1 MKNPSRKNFAGI
13 RPLSPTASC
22 FGLAFA
28 LLASACS
35 QGGRGNPPSPEI
47 NRLDVLTSFT
57 IAVSKRDFN
66 KAMQFLAPEER
77 LHFGADAG
85 NVPESL
91 QERLRA
97 LRLATLNND
106 PRITLSS
113 EGKIQGVYAILPVID
128 GGPVVDL
135 DALPKPVA
143 LVPEPREPTEEDR
156 VREAAQKLFQSIR
169 DQDWDNAL
177 NRLAPDERRVFLD
190 DKGKIDP
197 ESRQRLSAIDTTS
210 WKALSL
216 KNEKLTGVVLIIPKP
231 AVENP
236 SR

>member
-1 MKNPSRKNFAGI
+1 
-13 RPLSPTASC
+13 
-22 FGLAFA
+22 
-28 LLASACS
+28 
-35 QGGRGNPPSPEI
+35 
-47 NRLDVLTSFT
+47 
-57 IAVSKRDFN
+57 
-66 KAMQFLAPEER
+66 MQFLAPEER

-113 EGKIQGVYAILPVID
+113 EGKIQGLYAILPVID

-135 DALPKPVA
+135 DTLPKPVA